1 MVDKVNKEK
10 SQKDGKKNEELDNFK
25 LDNLSI
31 SNNKNLDNKKI
42 DNKNKTF
49 KGDDKLTSMESNNN
63 EQNYTYTATQIVG
76 SGTFGVVY
84 QATIN
89 ETTEVVAIKKVFQD
103 KRYKNREL
111 SIMKELSHPNV
122 IKLRNYFYT
131 PGDKEDEVYLNCVMD
146 YIPDTLSRLIRQYSK
161 SKTQFPKLMVK
172 LYSFQLLKAL
182 NYIHMH
188 GICHRDIK
196 PQNVLIDPNTH
207 LLKLCDFGSAKKL
220 VKTEQNIYYICSRYY
235 RAPELIFAA
244 TDYTTQVDVWSTGCV
259 IAEMVLG
266 YPIFPGESASDQLV
280 EIIKILGT
288 PSKKEIL
295 AMNKESTDT
304 FKFPQIKPY
313 SFSKVFKKCNVDD
326 SFTEF
331 ISTLLVYD
339 PDIRATPLKALLH
352 PYFDELRDPNTKL
365 PNGKNIPNDVFEF
378 TKQEWDENGTL
389 IKKILE
395 KKKLSE
401 D

>member
-1 MVDKVNKEK
+1 MVDKEK
-10 SQKDGKKNEELDNFK
+10 PKKDIKRNEDIDNFK

-31 SNNKNLDNKKI
+31 SNNKNTDKKSE
-42 DNKNKTF
+42 KT
-49 KGDDKLTSMESNNN
+49 KSNNELN

-111 SIMKELSHPNV
+111 SIMKELGHPNV
-122 IKLRNYFYT
+122 IRLRNYFYT
-131 PGDKEDEVYLNCVMD
+131 PGEKEDEVYLNCVMD
-146 YIPDTLSRLIRQYSK
+146 YVPDTLSRLIRQYAK

-182 NYIHMH
+182 NYIHLL

-244 TDYTTQVDVWSTGCV
+244 TDYSTQVDVWSTGCV

-295 AMNKESTDT
+295 AMNKESTET

-313 SFSKVFKKCNVDD
+313 PFSKVFRKSGADE

-339 PDIRATPLKALLH
+339 PEIRATPLKALLH
-352 PYFDELRDPNTKL
+352 PYFDELRDVNTKL
-365 PNGKNIPNDVFEF
+365 PNGKNIPNEVFEF
-378 TKQEWDENGTL
+378 TGKEWERDGAI

-395 KKKLSE
+395 GRKK
-401 D
+401 DDDN